1 MMDNLF
7 NDMEQNRKLEEMEEE
22 LERQREAVLKEAMK
36 QYQDAAMEGD
46 PQSTVRPGTR
56 LFPGAGLVD
65 LPCPGG
71 TRRRRRG

>member
-46 PQSTVRPGTR
+46 PRAQYALAHAYFQAQDYVTS
-56 LFPGAGLVD
+56 LSW
-65 LPCPGG
+65 
-71 TRRRRRG
+71 

>member
-36 QYQDAAMEGD
+36 QYQDAAMDGD
-46 PQSTVRPGTR
+46 PRAQ
-56 LFPGAGLVD
+56 
-65 LPCPGG
+65 
-71 TRRRRRG
+71 

>member
-36 QYQDAAMEGD
+36 QYQDACHGRR

-56 LFPGAGLVD
+56 LFPGAR
-65 LPCPGG
+65 
-71 TRRRRRG
+71 TM